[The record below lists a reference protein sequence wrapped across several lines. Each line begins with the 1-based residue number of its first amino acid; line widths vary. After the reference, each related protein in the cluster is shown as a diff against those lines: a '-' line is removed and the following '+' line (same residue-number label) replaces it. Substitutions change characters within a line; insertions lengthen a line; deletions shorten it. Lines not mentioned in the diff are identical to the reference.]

1 MVELD
6 GNDWNAVDKVCR
18 WINVPFVPAKFEEI
32 KEQNPF
38 NYLKVYCEFFL
49 DEEFK
54 GIDWGDYFKTF
65 SELKKKGTLED
76 EIPLV
81 SEARRRELW

>member
-1 MVELD
+1 M
-6 GNDWNAVDKVCR
+6 
-18 WINVPFVPAKFEEI
+18 PFVPAKFEEI

-54 GIDWGDYFKTF
+54 GIDWGDYFKAF
-65 SELKKKGTLED
+65 SDLKKKGTLED